1 MTPLPLIIGF
11 GGINAAGRSSFHH
24 GFQRMVLDKLDATRR
39 TECLQ
44 ALAVLM
50 NTRDEQ
56 ALLDGTLIR
65 RIEKSHFDVERV
77 YTQRKMVVSPEGE
90 FQTFVTRKKDLPQE
104 IPANWRVQPL
114 DSDRVTIQLYE
125 SSAILLPDHYPF
137 PVRAAGQLPS
147 GFEPGTTYPARQ
159 HPRGLEMATFAA
171 TDAVRSVGIPWQD
184 ILNRI
189 SPDKVSVYASA
200 AMSQLDENGYGGML
214 RAGLMGKRTSSKQ
227 CPLGFP
233 EMPADFINAYVLGN
247 VGVTG
252 AMMGAC
258 ATFLYNLDKGIQ
270 DIQSGKALIAVVGTS
285 DAPILP
291 EVMEG
296 YRVMGALAE
305 DEALKKLDGISTDP
319 DYRRACRP
327 FSDNVGF
334 TIGESS
340 QYIVLCSDALALELG
355 ATIYGAAPA
364 VFVHA
369 DGIKKSI
376 SAPGMGNYLT
386 LGRAAHF
393 AQQLGSDR
401 QSLQRSFVLAHGTG
415 TPQNRVTESHVL
427 DSVAEA
433 FGISDWPVAAIKA
446 YLGHSIG
453 SAGGDQVAAALGV
466 FAQGILPGIITITHF
481 ADDVHRQHLSLSID
495 HRQYDEGHFEQA
507 ILNAK
512 GFGGNNASAV
522 MLSPQR
528 SADLLTQRHGKHAW
542 LDYQHRNESVHAQQ
556 QQYRDQVLREIP
568 SSVYRYGEPVV
579 DGHELKI
586 TREHIQ
592 IPGYNHPVDLATP
605 NPY

>member
-24 GFQRMVLDKLDATRR
+24 GYQRMVLEQLDAARR
-39 TECLQ
+39 EECLR
-44 ALAVLM
+44 ALSVLM

-56 ALLDGTLIR
+56 QILDGTLIR
-65 RIEKSHFDVERV
+65 RIEKNHFDVERV
-77 YTQRKMVVSPEGE
+77 YSQRKMVVSPEGE
-90 FQTFVTRKKDLPQE
+90 FQTFTTRKKDLPLE
-104 IPANWRVQPL
+104 IPANWRVTPL
-114 DSDRVTIQLYE
+114 DSDRVSIQLYE
-125 SSAILLPDHYPF
+125 STAIFLPDHQPF
-137 PVRAAGQLPS
+137 AVRAAGQLPS
-147 GFEPGTTYPARQ
+147 GFEPGASYAARQ
-159 HPRGLEMATFAA
+159 HPRGLEMAVYAA

-184 ILNRI
+184 ILNQI
-189 SPDKVSVYASA
+189 APDKVSVYASA
-200 AMSQLDENGYGGML
+200 AMSQLDENGHGGMM

-227 CPLGFP
+227 CPLGFA

-247 VGVTG
+247 VGSTG

-258 ATFLYNLDKGIQ
+258 ATFLYNLDKAIQ
-270 DIQSGKALIAVVGTS
+270 DIQSGKALIAIVGTS

-291 EVMEG
+291 EIMEG

-305 DEALKKLDGISTDP
+305 DEGLKKLDGISTDP

-327 FSDNVGF
+327 FSDNCGF
-334 TIGESS
+334 TIGESA
-340 QYIVLCSDALALELG
+340 QYVVLCNDTLALQLG
-355 ATIYGAAPA
+355 ASVYGSAPA

-386 LGRAAHF
+386 LGRAVHF
-393 AQQLGSDR
+393 ARQIGSTPHA
-401 QSLQRSFVLAHGTG
+401 LQHSFVMAHGTG

-433 FGISDWPVAAIKA
+433 FGIAEWPVAAIKA

-453 SAGGDQVAAALGV
+453 SAGGDQLAAALGV
-466 FAQGILPGIITITHF
+466 FAQGILPGIQTITHF
-481 ADDVHRQHLSLSID
+481 AADIHRQHLSLDIE
-495 HRQYDEGHFEQA
+495 HREYENGHFEQA

-522 MLSPQR
+522 LLSPQR
-528 SADLLTQRHGKHAW
+528 TTAMLQQRHGKHDW
-542 LDYQHRNESVHAQQ
+542 LDYLHRNESVRGQQ
-556 QQYRDQVLREIP
+556 QQYHDQLLQEIP
-568 SSVYRYGEPVV
+568 ASVYRYGEPVV
-579 DGHELKI
+579 DGHELQI
-586 TREHIQ
+586 TSDHIQ

>member
-24 GFQRMVLDKLDATRR
+24 AYQRMVLEQLDVVRR
-39 TECLQ
+39 EECLR
-44 ALAVLM
+44 ALSVLM

-56 ALLDGTLIR
+56 QILDGTLIR
-65 RIEKSHFDVERV
+65 RIEKTHFDVDRV
-77 YTQRKMVVSPEGE
+77 YSQRKMVVAPEGE
-90 FQTFVTRKKDLPQE
+90 YQTFITRKKDLPQE
-104 IPANWRVQPL
+104 IPANWRVTPI

-125 SSAILLPDHYPF
+125 STAIFLPDHQPF

-147 GFEPGTTYPARQ
+147 GFEPGASYAARQ
-159 HPRGLEMATFAA
+159 HPRGLEMAVYAA
-171 TDAVRSVGIPWQD
+171 TDAIRSVGIPWQD
-184 ILNRI
+184 ILNQI
-189 SPDKVSVYASA
+189 APDKISVYASA
-200 AMSQLDENGYGGML
+200 AMSQLDENGVGGML

-227 CPLGFP
+227 CPLGFA

-247 VGVTG
+247 VGSTG

-258 ATFLYNLDKGIQ
+258 ATFLYNLDKAIQ
-270 DIQSGKALIAVVGTS
+270 DIQSGKALIAIVGTS

-305 DEALKKLDGISTDP
+305 DEGLKKLDGISTDP

-327 FSDNVGF
+327 FSDNCGF
-334 TIGESS
+334 TIGESA
-340 QYIVLCSDALALELG
+340 QYVVLCNDTLALQLG
-355 ATIYGAAPA
+355 ASVYGAAPA

-386 LGRAAHF
+386 LGRAVHF
-393 AQQLGSDR
+393 ARQIGSTPR
-401 QSLQRSFVLAHGTG
+401 ALQHSFVMAHGTG

-433 FGISDWPVAAIKA
+433 FGIAEWPVVAVKA

-453 SAGGDQVAAALGV
+453 SAGGDQLAAALGV
-466 FAQGILPGIITITHF
+466 FAQGILPGIKTITHF
-481 ADDVHRQHLSLSID
+481 AADIHRQHLSLDIQ
-495 HRQYDEGHFEQA
+495 HREYANGHFEQA

-522 MLSPQR
+522 LLSPQR
-528 SADLLTQRHGKHAW
+528 TTEMLQQRHGKHDW
-542 LDYQHRNESVHAQQ
+542 LDYLHRNESVREQQ
-556 QQYRDQVLREIP
+556 QQYHDQLLREIP
-568 SSVYRYGEPVV
+568 ASIYRYGEPVV

-586 TREHIQ
+586 TSNHIQ